1 MSKSITA
8 DELKTLQAIVGD
20 INKIELQ
27 IGQVE
32 SQKHQLLH
40 SLTEPQEQLAKF
52 QEEMKEAYGDVAIN
66 IQTGEYKEGAKDEP
80 NTED

>member
-1 MSKSITA
+1 MSKSIKA
-8 DELKTLQAIVGD
+8 EELKTLQSIVED

-32 SQKHQLLH
+32 SRKHQLLH
-40 SLTEPQEQLAKF
+40 SLSEPQERLSKF

-66 IQTGEYKEGAKDEP
+66 IQTGEYKEETKDEP